1 MRFGLVMGLIL
12 FGFVLMVNGLKF
24 LNYNTPS
31 DKKLP
36 RDREIRGYR
45 PPQMSTSIGVGYGK
59 RDGSTEISNFNKRER
74 VLLSLLRNLPQGF
87 TPELILRE
95 VKTNPVFAGKL
106 TEMIINDENGQTRI
120 GEQLQPEG
128 TIFIF

>member
-1 MRFGLVMGLIL
+1 MRFGLMMALIL
-12 FGFVLMVNGLKF
+12 FGWVLMVNGSKYRS
-24 LNYNTPS
+24 YNIPS
-31 DKKLP
+31 DKKVP

-45 PPQMSTSIGVGYGK
+45 PDEISTSIGVGYGK
-59 RDGSTEISNFNKRER
+59 RDGPYEISNLNRRER
-74 VLLSLLRNLPQGF
+74 VLLSLLRNFPQGI

-95 VKTNPVFAGKL
+95 MKTNPHFAGKL
-106 TEMIINDENGQTRI
+106 TEMIINDDNGQTPI